1 MFKNRF
7 NLVVFLLLLFF
18 TLAVI
23 FQTQIHDIL
32 GSKELD
38 ENLRHELAMLGGEA
52 LQTRDVPVGAL
63 LVFEGE
69 IIGRG
74 FNTVRRDSN
83 VAGHAEINA
92 LNDAVRKM
100 GIDRFNQLNRK
111 DLVLYTTFEPCEMC
125 KGTLNHYNIRKIRY
139 IKSKSL
145 GHWLKVGVKEFGYEL
160 NKRHTGDEQL
170 QDSLFLLH
178 PDYPGHKR

>member
-7 NLVVFLLLLFF
+7 ILVIFLLLLFF

-23 FQTQIHDIL
+23 FQTQMHYIF

-38 ENLRHELAMLGGEA
+38 KNIEQELAMLGGEA
-52 LQTRDVPVGAL
+52 LHSRDVPVGAL
-63 LVFEGE
+63 LVYNDE

-74 FNTVRRDSN
+74 FNTVRSDKN

-92 LNDAVRKM
+92 LNDAVDKI
-100 GIDRFNQLNRK
+100 GIDKFNQLNRK
-111 DLVLYTTFEPCEMC
+111 ELELYTTFEPCEMC

-170 QDSLFLLH
+170 QDSLFQLH
-178 PDYPGHKR
+178 PDYPGHKK